1 MDTLIEE
8 KHHLGIYPD
17 QVLVDKGMYQ
27 RLVGRLL
34 YLAYTRP
41 DIHLL

>member
-8 KHHLGIYPD
+8 KHHLDIYPD
-17 QVLVDKGMYQ
+17 HVPVDKGRYQ

-34 YLAYTRP
+34 YLA
-41 DIHLL
+41 HSF